1 MRQQKK
7 LIYLFI
13 LLATAGEIAVTAIYT
28 TGIGGRID
36 GLTYG
41 RYNEQILPI
50 LMGLGCIG
58 VMESRHI
65 VKPALCIAI
74 LQLPVLGLIIY
85 IIDKYHQ
92 TNIHAYMI
100 LGISYLYN
108 GADFNPATFHIMA
121 YIVSMILMIFV
132 IFILRISNS
141 RKLPV
146 LVAII
151 MAMELFLG
159 IHLAATFSSATQMAN
174 FRDMQ
179 IIDIAEKELE
189 HHDRLVYIQEGDR
202 CLADNLQFRLRN
214 TKIYLIYDKK
224 DIEETDLVVTDYL
237 YSGLDE
243 LKNQY
248 TYWRVMGHLAIFY
261 NG

>member
-1 MRQQKK
+1 
-7 LIYLFI
+7 
-13 LLATAGEIAVTAIYT
+13 
-28 TGIGGRID
+28 
-36 GLTYG
+36 
-41 RYNEQILPI
+41 
-50 LMGLGCIG
+50 
-58 VMESRHI
+58 
-65 VKPALCIAI
+65 
-74 LQLPVLGLIIY
+74 
-85 IIDKYHQ
+85 
-92 TNIHAYMI
+92 MI
-100 LGISYLYN
+100 EK
-108 GADFNPATFHIMA
+108 FNPTIFHIMA
-121 YIVSMILMIFV
+121 YIVSIILMIFV

-141 RKLPV
+141 KKLPV
-146 LVAII
+146 LVAVI

-179 IIDIAEKELE
+179 LIDIAEKEME

-224 DIEETDLVVTDYL
+224 DIEETDLIVTDYL

-261 NG
+261 NE

>member
-1 MRQQKK
+1 
-7 LIYLFI
+7 
-13 LLATAGEIAVTAIYT
+13 
-28 TGIGGRID
+28 
-36 GLTYG
+36 
-41 RYNEQILPI
+41 
-50 LMGLGCIG
+50 
-58 VMESRHI
+58 
-65 VKPALCIAI
+65 
-74 LQLPVLGLIIY
+74 
-85 IIDKYHQ
+85 
-92 TNIHAYMI
+92 
-100 LGISYLYN
+100 
-108 GADFNPATFHIMA
+108 MA

-179 IIDIAEKELE
+179 LIDME

-224 DIEETDLVVTDYL
+224 DIAENDLVITDYL

-248 TYWRVMGHLAIFY
+248 TYWRVMGPLALFY
-261 NG
+261 NE